1 MKRRSVPSVL
11 TLRSESFW
19 LVARR
24 GRDTQVILLHWASHH
39 DAEKLVDYK
48 EGALVPGILE
58 GASGS
63 TDEEQ
68 KVVSYDQPR
77 RSRSVYPSSES

>member
-24 GRDTQVILLHWASHH
+24 GQDTPITLLHWGSHH
-39 DAEKLVDYK
+39 DAERLVDFK
-48 EGALVPGILE
+48 EGALVP
-58 GASGS
+58 
-63 TDEEQ
+63 DEEQ
-68 KVVSYDQPR
+68 KVV
-77 RSRSVYPSSES
+77 